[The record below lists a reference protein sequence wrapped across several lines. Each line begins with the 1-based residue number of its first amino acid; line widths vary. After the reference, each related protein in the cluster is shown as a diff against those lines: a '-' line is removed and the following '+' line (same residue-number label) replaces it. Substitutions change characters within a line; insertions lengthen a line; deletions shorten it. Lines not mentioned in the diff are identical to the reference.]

1 MRLTFIWIV
10 SSSAAC
16 LLGGPIRACADD
28 SLPKLPTAEL
38 LETTELADGG
48 TRQSFRTSTSPAD
61 LVDHYASDLR
71 HDGWTITRQGAD
83 GGTTGGGGE
92 VVADRDG
99 RHVVLQAGGP
109 DATTFVRICSWPRR
123 PSNDY
128 CG

>member
-1 MRLTFIWIV
+1 MRPTLIWIV
-10 SSSAAC
+10 C
-16 LLGGPIRACADD
+16 LSVASLVGEPTRAIADD
-28 SLPKLPTAEL
+28 SLPKLPKAEL

-48 TRQSFRTSTSPAD
+48 TRQAYRTSTSAAD
-61 LVDHYASDLR
+61 LVDHYANGLR

-99 RHVVLQAGGP
+99 HHVVLQAGGP
-109 DATTFVRICSWPRR
+109 DATTFVRICSWPK
-123 PSNDY
+123 PPANDY